1 MVEADSA
8 MWCHNAVKTNASC
21 ALSTQK
27 WTLKQYELMVH
38 TMNELMVWL

>member
-8 MWCHNAVKTNASC
+8 MWYHNAVKTDASC
-21 ALSTQK
+21 ARSTQK

-38 TMNELMVWL
+38 TMNELIVLL